1 MQAFLLIGLL
11 ALGQPGTPARI
22 VTAQAEVRSGP
33 GVDAKLYPTNL
44 LKAGD
49 TVLVLEERPDGW
61 IAIKPPQGSFSWIQL
76 KLLQQVVP
84 NQPNYLVQV
93 PEGTKAQVFIGS
105 SLNNTKPTVES
116 IKLSRGA
123 QVKAYGSPQADGSET
138 WLPIFPP
145 DSEVRYIKGES
156 IGKAPAKI
164 PGTSMS
170 GSSANPV
177 TPKTLA
183 SGGTSVPNCDGT
195 TRWNQA
201 VNAEQT
207 GNITEAIRLY
217 TQIGQDF
224 ACSQNTFATQ
234 ATNRA
239 MWLRECQ
246 RVGTKN
252 TLQACPPGQ
261 PKLVSR
267 PSGPAPVTV
276 MPNQNPPAGA
286 PVGPIPSPTQVK
298 SPSVVNGNPMGVL
311 RKSGRPYDYQT
322 AYHLEGP
329 NGRPLIYLIGAPG
342 QNLDLFL
349 NQRIEVS
356 GPTSYRS
363 DMRAYVMTVYQIQP
377 R

>member
-1 MQAFLLIGLL
+1 
-11 ALGQPGTPARI
+11 
-22 VTAQAEVRSGP
+22 
-33 GVDAKLYPTNL
+33 
-44 LKAGD
+44 
-49 TVLVLEERPDGW
+49 
-61 IAIKPPQGSFSWIQL
+61 
-76 KLLQQVVP
+76 
-84 NQPNYLVQV
+84 
-93 PEGTKAQVFIGS
+93 
-105 SLNNTKPTVES
+105 PTVES

-164 PGTSMS
+164 PGTSS
-170 GSSANPV
+170 TGSSANPA

-183 SGGTSVPNCDGT
+183 SGATTIPNCDGT

-261 PKLVSR
+261 AKLVSR

-276 MPNQNPPAGA
+276 MPNQNPPAAA
-286 PVGPIPSPTQVK
+286 PVGPIPSPTQAK
-298 SPSVVNGNPMGVL
+298 SASVVNGNPMGVL

-322 AYHLEGP
+322 AYHLESP
-329 NGRPLIYLIGAPG
+329 SGRPLIYLIGAPG